1 MINLI
6 VELLGFSK
14 EDESALKP
22 KIEIK
27 LKSQEFQVF
36 ERTLDNAD
44 SEAIDLLK
52 KMLVMNPSER
62 YSIEEVLKH
71 PFLINDENNKNL
83 FNIFDDDESGEISVS
98 ELKSVLGASK
108 EIP

>member
-71 PFLINDENNKNL
+71 PFLINDEKYMDVNL
-83 FNIFDDDESGEISVS
+83 PI
-98 ELKSVLGASK
+98 
-108 EIP
+108 